1 MGKHIEDIHSFSPLC
16 PSQRSWREAPL
27 LSLLAGMGACFSC
40 RINQLSAQE
49 RGQQQNVEIF
59 HPVLFCGCEH
69 VLVLVLELSTLLAQ
83 AGEIPLAEPEMTL
96 DGFSREWVVL
106 ISPGKD
112 REAWINHVH
121 PPWQPCWGHW
131 VYARTEISAIS
142 VNCGWHG

>member
-40 RINQLSAQE
+40 RITQLSAQE

-96 DGFSREWVVL
+96 DGFSRE
-106 ISPGKD
+106 
-112 REAWINHVH
+112 
-121 PPWQPCWGHW
+121 
-131 VYARTEISAIS
+131 
-142 VNCGWHG
+142 